1 MVDKNLQSFNEF
13 SQPESSGV
21 LTFEASSYMEYAD
34 DLELTEAQKIEFLQ
48 TLWNIMAAFVNAGFA
63 VDSVI
68 PALMQKAS
76 MCDENALQ
84 QSLPTHEFNVAA
96 DDEENGKV

>member
-1 MVDKNLQSFNEF
+1 MVDKDLQSFNEF

-34 DLELTEAQKIEFLQ
+34 DLELTEAQKVEFLQ

-76 MCDENALQ
+76 ESGENALQ
-84 QSLPTHEFNVAA
+84 QSIPTHEFNVAA
-96 DDEENGKV
+96 DDEDDGKA